1 MDVLAGL
8 KPKLLEEL
16 KINDDFKIILNPFTY
31 IKQSVGIKKGNPEIL
46 EFLNDFILKLIKEGY
61 VESLLKKHNVQKKL
75 SIPKIN

>member
-1 MDVLAGL
+1 MVLSL

-16 KINDDFKIILNPFTY
+16 EINDDFKIISKPFTY

-46 EFLNDFILKLIKEGY
+46 DFLNDFISKLIQEGY
-61 VESLLKKHNVQKKL
+61 VKRLLKKHNVQNKL

>member
-46 EFLNDFILKLIKEGY
+46 EFLNDFISKLIKEGY
-61 VESLLKKHNVQKKL
+61 VESLLKKHNVQNKL